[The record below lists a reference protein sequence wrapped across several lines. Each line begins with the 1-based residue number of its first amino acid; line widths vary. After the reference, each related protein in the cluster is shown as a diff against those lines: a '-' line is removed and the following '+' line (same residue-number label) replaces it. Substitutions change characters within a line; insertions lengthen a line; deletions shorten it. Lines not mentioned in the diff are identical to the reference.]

1 MKRGGEESGN
11 GRGVSCDYAGT
22 LLLSVNYLP
31 MTTIQNIATPADP
44 QIVDLTIE
52 GMTCASCVARVEKSL
67 RRAEGVEDVAVNLAL
82 NRARVKTRGAVPL
95 ERLVDRV
102 ERAGYGAKEL
112 VEGEEASIEAEH
124 LRTAR
129 HRVLLALPAA
139 VVVTL
144 VAMLPMLI
152 TSLEHVLHPYS
163 TPLNIV
169 QFLLTSFVLFVPGAQ
184 FFTIA
189 WKNLRHKT
197 ADMNTLVALGT
208 GAAWLFSA
216 AVMALPTF
224 FPEEIRH
231 HLYFETA
238 AVVAALVLLGRW
250 LEARAKGRASAAVRA
265 LASLTPR
272 ISHRI
277 SSADGESTGQIEDV
291 ETDFVRAGDLLLVRP
306 GEHVPVDGQI
316 VEGGTNLDESMMTG
330 EARPVDKR
338 EGDRVTGG
346 TVNLGGA
353 FTMRAE
359 GVGEETVLSGIIRI
373 VEEAQSSKAPVQ
385 RLADRVAGIFVP
397 IVLGIALLTFV
408 LQFSVGGADVGTALV
423 AAVAV
428 LVIACPCAMGLAV
441 PTAVSAATGRG
452 AERGILIRNA
462 EALELAG
469 ALDVVVFD
477 KTGTLTHGKP
487 EVVQVRSF
495 REESE
500 SFLVSLA
507 ASVEEHSEHPLARSI
522 VAHAAKIGAPL
533 YPVSEFATTAGLGV
547 EGLVNGR
554 KVLIGRQKNLPKE
567 LEREVLL
574 PPGGSIVWVILDG
587 RTAGA
592 FVVVDTVRE
601 DAAQAIATLKEMG
614 VEPVMLTGDR
624 ASTAGHVAGQVG
636 IERVISEVFPDQKG
650 EVLRSIQS
658 EGKKVAMVG
667 DGVNDAPALAIA
679 DVGIAMSGGTDVAM
693 STADITILGDEL
705 TRVPQAIRLSSRTMR
720 IIRQNLFWAFIYNIV
735 GIPLAAFGLLNPMI
749 AGAAMAFSS
758 VSVVANSLRLRK

>member
-1 MKRGGEESGN
+1 MIVVEEKT
-11 GRGVSCDYAGT
+11 A
-22 LLLSVNYLP
+22 
-31 MTTIQNIATPADP
+31 PAES
-44 QIVDLTIE
+44 QIVDLSIE

-82 NRARVKTRGAVPL
+82 NRARVKTRGDVPL

-102 ERAGYGAKEL
+102 ERAGYNASAL
-112 VEGEEASIEAEH
+112 VESREAAAEAEH

-129 HRVLLALPAA
+129 RRALLALPAA
-139 VVVTL
+139 AVVT
-144 VAMLPMLI
+144 VMAMLPMVI
-152 TSLEHVLHPYS
+152 PSLERALHPYIL
-163 TPLNIV
+163 PLNIV
-169 QFLLTSFVLFVPGAQ
+169 QFILTGFVLFVPGAQ

-189 WKNLRHKT
+189 ARNLRHRT

-208 GAAWLFSA
+208 GAAWLFST
-216 AVMALPTF
+216 AVMVAPGL
-224 FPEEIRH
+224 FPAGMAH

-250 LEARAKGRASAAVRA
+250 LEARAKGQASAAVRA

-272 ISHRI
+272 VSHRI
-277 SSADGESTGQIEDV
+277 VSAGEPDERIEDV

-306 GEHVPVDGQI
+306 GENVPVDGTI
-316 VEGGTNLDESMMTG
+316 AEGNTSLDESMMTG
-330 EARPVDKR
+330 ESRPVEKGT
-338 EGDRVTGG
+338 GDRVTGG

-353 FTMRAE
+353 VVVRAE
-359 GVGEETVLSGIIRI
+359 GVGDETVLSGIIRI

-397 IVLGIALLTFV
+397 IVLGIALVTFA
-408 LQFSVGGADVGTALV
+408 LQLLVGDADLSGALV

-441 PTAVSAATGRG
+441 PTGVSAATGRG
-452 AERGILIRNA
+452 AEKGILIRNA

-469 ALDVVVFD
+469 GLDVVVFD
-477 KTGTLTHGKP
+477 KTGTLTHGRP

-495 REESE
+495 REENE

-507 ASVEEHSEHPLARSI
+507 ASVEERSEHPLARSI
-522 VAHAAKIGAPL
+522 VAHAGKIGAPV
-533 YPVSEFATTAGLGV
+533 YPVSDFSSTPGLGV
-547 EGLVNGR
+547 EGVVNGR
-554 KVLIGRQKNLPKE
+554 RVLIGRQSDLPKE
-567 LEREVLL
+567 LEREILL
-574 PPGGSIVWVILDG
+574 PPGGSIVWIILDG
-587 RTAGA
+587 QTAGA

-601 DAAQAIATLKEMG
+601 DAAEAVAALKRMG
-614 VEPVMLTGDR
+614 ITPVMLTGDR
-624 ASTAGHVAGQVG
+624 ASTAQHIAGQVG
-636 IERVISEVFPDQKG
+636 IEQVIPEVFPEKKG
-650 EVLRSIQS
+650 EVLRSMRE

-705 TRVPQAIRLSSRTMR
+705 MRVPQAIRLSSRTMR

-758 VSVVANSLRLRK
+758 VSVVTNSLRLRK